1 MLTYKEKLMSDIA
14 QMPDEQLKKLYVIFQ
29 IIRREFIQEKDR
41 TNNWQ
46 EDFRSISVW
55 ENDNFDE
62 IQKGFSRWKIEELG
76 ANPISWYLYL

>member
-14 QMPDEQLKKLYVIFQ
+14 QMPEEQLKKLYVIFQ
-29 IIRREFIQEKDR
+29 IIRKEFIQEKDR
-41 TNNWQ
+41 NSSWK

-62 IQKGFSRWKIEELG
+62 IQKGFSRWKIEEF
-76 ANPISWYLYL
+76 

>member
-14 QMPDEQLKKLYVIFQ
+14 QMPEEQLKKIYVIFQ

-41 TNNWQ
+41 NNNWK
-46 EDFRSISVW
+46 EDFKNISVW

-62 IQKGFSRWKIEELG
+62 IQKGFSRWRIEEF
-76 ANPISWYLYL
+76 

>member
-14 QMPDEQLKKLYVIFQ
+14 QMPEEQLKKLYVIFQ

-41 TNNWQ
+41 NNNWK

-62 IQKGFSRWKIEELG
+62 IQKGFSRWKIEEFQL
-76 ANPISWYLYL
+76 IRLF

>member
-14 QMPDEQLKKLYVIFQ
+14 QMPEEQLKKLYVIFQ

-41 TNNWQ
+41 NNNWK

-62 IQKGFSRWKIEELG
+62 IQKGFSRWKIEEF
-76 ANPISWYLYL
+76 

>member
-14 QMPDEQLKKLYVIFQ
+14 QMPEEQLKKFYVIFQ
-29 IIRREFIQEKDR
+29 LINREFIQEKER
-41 TNNWQ
+41 SNNWK

-62 IQKGFSRWKIEELG
+62 IQKGFSKWKIEEF
-76 ANPISWYLYL
+76 

>member
-14 QMPDEQLKKLYVIFQ
+14 QMPEEQLKKLYVIFQ

-41 TNNWQ
+41 NSSWK

-62 IQKGFSRWKIEELG
+62 IQKGFSRWKIEEF
-76 ANPISWYLYL
+76 

>member
-14 QMPDEQLKKLYVIFQ
+14 QMPEEQLKKLYFIFQ

-41 TNNWQ
+41 NSSWK

-62 IQKGFSRWKIEELG
+62 IQKGFSRWKIEEF
-76 ANPISWYLYL
+76 

>member
-1 MLTYKEKLMSDIA
+1 MSDIA
-14 QMPDEQLKKLYVIFQ
+14 QMPEEQLKKLYVIFQ

-41 TNNWQ
+41 NSSWK

-62 IQKGFSRWKIEELG
+62 IQKGFSRWKIEEL
-76 ANPISWYLYL
+76 